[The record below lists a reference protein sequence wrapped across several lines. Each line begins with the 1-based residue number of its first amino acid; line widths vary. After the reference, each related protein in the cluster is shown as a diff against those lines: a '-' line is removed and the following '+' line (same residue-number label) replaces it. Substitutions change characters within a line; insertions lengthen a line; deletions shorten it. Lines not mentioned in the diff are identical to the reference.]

1 MDADN
6 KDPTYTAEDKRKKK
20 VEDILAYKNLIEQF
34 PENEFFIFPFMSM
47 VLDLTD
53 ERGFVSEAGM
63 KILHNDIQA
72 DIDILKERGDDPS
85 QYALCRLSL
94 WYCLTYNIIQLYCSF
109 IASFD
114 IEEAKKYT
122 EKLPEELK
130 EYLKTIG
137 LRAEALFKPIGEC
150 ATAYT
155 NLLTD
160 KFAMIFNEEKRKCW
174 TKDLFQNQ
182 VNIPTHPDDLPKGFK
197 VEASREIKQ

>member
-6 KDPTYTAEDKRKKK
+6 KDPTETAEDKHKKK
-20 VEDILAYKNLIEQF
+20 VEDILCYKNLIDNF
-34 PENEFFIFPFMSM
+34 PDNDFFIFPFMSM

-53 ERGFVSEAGM
+53 ERGFLSESGM

-72 DIDILKERGDDPS
+72 DFDILKEGENKPS

-94 WYCLTYNIIQLYCSF
+94 WYCLAFNIIQLYCSF
-109 IASFD
+109 IATFGLED
-114 IEEAKKYT
+114 TKQYT
-122 EKLPEELK
+122 ERLPTDLK
-130 EYLKTIG
+130 EYLKIIG
-137 LRAEALFKPIGEC
+137 IRAEALLKPIGEC

-155 NLLTD
+155 NRLTD

-182 VNIPTHPDDLPKGFK
+182 VVIPTHKDDLPKGFNR
-197 VEASREIKQ
+197 EASIELK